1 MTTLFAYQSKSIALQ
16 LIPDCMQ
23 AATAVGI
30 GLLTALAG
38 ASEIGLVVQ
47 GDSTVVELGEINS
60 EV

>member
-1 MTTLFAYQSKSIALQ
+1 MQ

-38 ASEIGLVVQ
+38 ASEIGLIVQ
-47 GDSTVVELGEINS
+47 GENTVVKMGQITT
-60 EV
+60 EVKQYI